1 MKKKEKYLK
10 NQKNQKNQIKTQKIQ
25 NKKFKESAKH
35 NQYIHKNLHKIF

>member
-10 NQKNQKNQIKTQKIQ
+10 NQKNQIKTQKIL